1 MNNQMEVLVKKIDY
15 LYQKIEDIIDER
27 SEKQMDFLL
36 SEVDKHRT
44 SLLELEVQDQYKEIE
59 GDMTLGWQIILL
71 WKGILNA
78 FSA

>member
-36 SEVDKHRT
+36 REIDKHRT
-44 SLLELEVQDQYKEIE
+44 SLLELEIQDQYKEIE
-59 GDMTLGWQIILL
+59 NEANQGE
-71 WKGILNA
+71 
-78 FSA
+78 

>member
-36 SEVDKHRT
+36 REIDKHRT
-44 SLLELEVQDQYKEIE
+44 SLLELEIQDQYKEIE
-59 GDMTLGWQIILL
+59 GDMT
-71 WKGILNA
+71 
-78 FSA
+78 SD

>member
-36 SEVDKHRT
+36 SEIDKHRT
-44 SLLELEVQDQYKEIE
+44 SLLELEIQEQYKEIE
-59 GDMTLGWQIILL
+59 NETDSSQ
-71 WKGILNA
+71 
-78 FSA
+78 

>member
-36 SEVDKHRT
+36 REIDKHRT
-44 SLLELEVQDQYKEIE
+44 ILLELEVQDQYKEIE
-59 GDMTLGWQIILL
+59 NETSQ
-71 WKGILNA
+71 
-78 FSA
+78 S

>member
-36 SEVDKHRT
+36 REIYKHRT
-44 SLLELEVQDQYKEIE
+44 ILLELEIQEQYKEIE
-59 GDMTLGWQIILL
+59 GEVISG
-71 WKGILNA
+71 
-78 FSA
+78 

>member
-36 SEVDKHRT
+36 SEIDKHRT
-44 SLLELEVQDQYKEIE
+44 SLLELEIQDQYKEIE
-59 GDMTLGWQIILL
+59 DEAVQGE
-71 WKGILNA
+71 
-78 FSA
+78 

>member
-59 GDMTLGWQIILL
+59 GDMTLG
-71 WKGILNA
+71 
-78 FSA
+78 

>member
-36 SEVDKHRT
+36 SEIDKHRT
-44 SLLELEVQDQYKEIE
+44 SLLELEIQ
-59 GDMTLGWQIILL
+59 
-71 WKGILNA
+71 A
-78 FSA
+78 

>member
-36 SEVDKHRT
+36 GEIDKHRT
-44 SLLELEVQDQYKEIE
+44 SLLELEIQEQYKEIE
-59 GDMTLGWQIILL
+59 DEAVQG
-71 WKGILNA
+71 
-78 FSA
+78 

>member
-36 SEVDKHRT
+36 GEIDKHRT
-44 SLLELEVQDQYKEIE
+44 SLLELEIQDQYKEIE
-59 GDMTLGWQIILL
+59 DEAVQG
-71 WKGILNA
+71 
-78 FSA
+78 

>member
-36 SEVDKHRT
+36 SEIDKHRT
-44 SLLELEVQDQYKEIE
+44 SLLELEIQDQYKEIE
-59 GDMTLGWQIILL
+59 DEAVQG
-71 WKGILNA
+71 
-78 FSA
+78 

>member
-36 SEVDKHRT
+36 SEIDKH
-44 SLLELEVQDQYKEIE
+44 
-59 GDMTLGWQIILL
+59 
-71 WKGILNA
+71 
-78 FSA
+78 

>member
-36 SEVDKHRT
+36 REIDEHRT
-44 SLLELEVQDQYKEIE
+44 SLLELEIQDQYKEIE
-59 GDMTLGWQIILL
+59 NETNQG
-71 WKGILNA
+71 
-78 FSA
+78 

>member
-36 SEVDKHRT
+36 SEIDKHRT
-44 SLLELEVQDQYKEIE
+44 SLLELEIQDQYKEIE
-59 GDMTLGWQIILL
+59 DARTLD
-71 WKGILNA
+71 
-78 FSA
+78 

>member
-36 SEVDKHRT
+36 SEIDKHRT
-44 SLLELEVQDQYKEIE
+44 SLLELEIQDQYKQIE
-59 GDMTLGWQIILL
+59 SDMTSG
-71 WKGILNA
+71 
-78 FSA
+78 

>member
-36 SEVDKHRT
+36 SEIDKHRT
-44 SLLELEVQDQYKEIE
+44 SLLELEIQDQYKEIE
-59 GDMTLGWQIILL
+59 CE
-71 WKGILNA
+71 LNKE
-78 FSA
+78 

>member
-36 SEVDKHRT
+36 SEIDKHRT
-44 SLLELEVQDQYKEIE
+44 SLLELEIQDQYKEIE
-59 GDMTLGWQIILL
+59 NEANQGE
-71 WKGILNA
+71 
-78 FSA
+78 